1 VGRQVANNRKEHHQ
15 LIYKDGGE
23 IEFRPYGLSL
33 IRKQYI
39 PVGNLLIYPAT
50 WSKEQAVEVFLNYKI
65 DILEKGIN
73 DMNKKFNE
81 LKQTKIKWIL

>member
-1 VGRQVANNRKEHHQ
+1 MGRQVANNRKEHHQ